1 MEDLES
7 SQVMGPRF
15 GYVDKFTKKDF
26 MFWKFKMETMLKARD
41 FQGFIDMKE
50 TKPKVITIATLAT
63 CQKKKKPCIEPDYSK
78 FVKRPIVHYVKQSI
92 TKGIWDFL

>member
-41 FQGFIDMKE
+41 F
-50 TKPKVITIATLAT
+50 
-63 CQKKKKPCIEPDYSK
+63 
-78 FVKRPIVHYVKQSI
+78 
-92 TKGIWDFL
+92 